1 MEEKLLEKFQS
12 NYQWA
17 LVECENMKHETIVN
31 MAIEW
36 TVDEAGD
43 MIEDFL
49 RENYDFKTKNL
60 EKTQESH

>member
-1 MEEKLLEKFQS
+1 MEENLLEKFQS

-17 LVECENMKHETIVN
+17 LVECEGMKHETIVD

-36 TVDEAGD
+36 TVEEAGK

-49 RENYDFKTKNL
+49 RKNL
-60 EKTQESH
+60 EKTQETP

>member
-1 MEEKLLEKFQS
+1 MEEKLLEKFPS

-17 LVECENMKHETIVN
+17 LVECDGMNHETIVD

-36 TVDEAGD
+36 TVEEAGD

-49 RENYDFKTKNL
+49 RENL
-60 EKTQESH
+60 EKTQEAT